1 MLNNNQKGV
10 SLVMVIVLIIV
21 ISAII
26 GGGFLLL
33 NNEHS
38 KTRDAKRL
46 SDITR
51 IQAAFE
57 FLYNDTA
64 SYELAS
70 VDGCGEVGN
79 IASQCNLKQYMPSIV
94 TLKDPGKFS
103 YTVSIVPDDETYS
116 ITFQLENSYNSFKA
130 GKHILTPSGI
140 R

>member
-1 MLNNNQKGV
+1 MNNNQKGV
-10 SLVMVIVLIIV
+10 NLVSVIISIIV
-21 ISAII
+21 IGVII

-33 NNEHS
+33 NNERS

-64 SYELAS
+64 SYELAAITGCDVVGS
-70 VDGCGEVGN
+70 TVDT
-79 IASQCNLKQYMPSIV
+79 CNLKQYMPSIV
-94 TLKDPGKFS
+94 NMKDPGKFS
-103 YTVSIVPDDETYS
+103 YVVNVVPDEETYT
-116 ITFQLENSYNSFKA
+116 IVFRLENSYNNYASGA
-130 GKHILTPSGI
+130 HTLTPVGI